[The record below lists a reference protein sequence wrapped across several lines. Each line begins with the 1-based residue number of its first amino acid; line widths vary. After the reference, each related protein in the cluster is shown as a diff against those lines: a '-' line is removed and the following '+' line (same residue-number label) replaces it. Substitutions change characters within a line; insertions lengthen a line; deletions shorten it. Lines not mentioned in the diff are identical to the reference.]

1 MMYISD
7 ELIGRLIEEDVP
19 YIDLTTWVLGIGG
32 QEGVME
38 FFTREKA
45 VLSGT
50 EEVLKV
56 FEKLKVEACS
66 SLPSGAMIEP
76 GQVFI
81 AARGKAESLHMAWK
95 VSQNIIDHC
104 SGIATAAKKMV
115 DEAKRANPRV
125 VVITTRKGFPGV
137 KTLSIKAAMMGGAF
151 PHRLGLSETVLVF
164 KQHLNFLGG
173 LDGFIAIL
181 PEVQAKVCEKKI
193 VVEAGSIEE
202 GKKLCQAGVDG
213 IQFDKLSVEV
223 LQKGVKEIR
232 KINPHVSLLA
242 AGGVNIG
249 NAYDYASTGVDAL
262 VTSSLYSA
270 KPIDIGVRIKKL

>member
-56 FEKLKVEACS
+56 FEKLKVEARS

-81 AARGKAESLHMAWK
+81 EARGKAESLHMAWK

-115 DEAKRANPRV
+115 DEVKRANPRV
-125 VVITTRKGFPGV
+125 AVITTRKGFPGV